1 MLKVKDVMVTGVVTV
16 QSDQTVRQAA
26 RLMNDYGIG
35 CLVILEG
42 DRAIGI
48 VTERDML
55 ERVIVAAADP
65 EKTIVEQ
72 IMSKPVVTVEPETML
87 DDAVELMFKHRIKK
101 LPVVEGRDGKLVGL
115 VTLTDI
121 ARINP
126 ALMKTLRELFEAR
139 NEAPPRSVEKVMNFY
154 IV

>member
-1 MLKVKDVMVTGVVTV
+1 
-16 QSDQTVRQAA
+16 
-26 RLMNDYGIG
+26 
-35 CLVILEG
+35 
-42 DRAIGI
+42 
-48 VTERDML
+48 
-55 ERVIVAAADP
+55 
-65 EKTIVEQ
+65 
-72 IMSKPVVTVEPETML
+72 
-87 DDAVELMFKHRIKK
+87 
-101 LPVVEGRDGKLVGL
+101 VEGRDGKLVGL

>member
-1 MLKVKDVMVTGVVTV
+1 
-16 QSDQTVRQAA
+16 
-26 RLMNDYGIG
+26 
-35 CLVILEG
+35 
-42 DRAIGI
+42 
-48 VTERDML
+48 ML